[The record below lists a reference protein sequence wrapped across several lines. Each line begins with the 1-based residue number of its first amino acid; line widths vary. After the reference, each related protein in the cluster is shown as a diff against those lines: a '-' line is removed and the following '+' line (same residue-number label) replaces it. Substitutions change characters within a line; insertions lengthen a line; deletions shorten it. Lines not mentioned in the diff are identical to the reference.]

1 MREQDDRLVTVL
13 DEAATGTLRRWTA
26 EIEAW
31 PAGSHVW
38 GHYAEA
44 TAAGPAICRTEN
56 VSACHGDVAALVDG
70 ALRDV
75 ASAAIGEPVVAF
87 KDKINY
93 KQPGGAGFRPH
104 QDRVAYPGVT
114 RVMSILVAIDACSTE
129 SGCLWLA
136 DGVDEVLATDDR
148 GVVREDI
155 ARELGWR
162 SVELEPGQAVLLDGL
177 VPHYSDANRT
187 DRPRRVLVASYAPE
201 REHYTRTQ
209 YYAARNDV
217 MTRSSAADGRFRI
230 STLAD
235 FEGAE
240 VAPDISAVEQCTHGG
255 DHVASNV

>member
-1 MREQDDRLVTVL
+1 MREQHERLITVL
-13 DEAATGTLRRWTA
+13 DEAAVAELREWTS

-31 PAGSHVW
+31 PAGSHLW

-44 TAAGPAICRTEN
+44 TANGPAICRTEN
-56 VSACHGDVAALVDG
+56 VSACHRGVAELVDG

-75 ASAAIGEPVVAF
+75 ASNAIGERVVAF

-114 RVMSILVAIDACSTE
+114 SVMSILVAIDACSTE

-136 DGVDEVLATDDR
+136 GGVDEVLPTDDR
-148 GVVREDI
+148 GVVRDDI
-155 ARELGWR
+155 ARTLPWTA
-162 SVELEPGQAVLLDGL
+162 VELAPGDAVCLDGL

-187 DRPRRVLVASYAPE
+187 GHARRVLVASYAPE

-209 YYAARNDV
+209 YYAARNAV
-217 MTRSSAADGRFRI
+217 MTTSSAADGRFRI

-240 VAPDISAVEQCTHGG
+240 VAPDAAAVEHCTHEVNH
-255 DHVASNV
+255 D

>member
-1 MREQDDRLVTVL
+1 MREQHERLVTVL
-13 DEAATGTLRRWTA
+13 DEAAVADLRQWTS

-44 TAAGPAICRTEN
+44 TANGPAICRTEN
-56 VSACHGDVAALVDG
+56 VSACHRGVAELVDG

-75 ASAAIGEPVVAF
+75 ASNAIGERVVAF

-114 RVMSILVAIDACSTE
+114 SVMSILVAIDACSTE

-136 DGVDEVLATDDR
+136 GGVDKVLPTDDR
-148 GVVREDI
+148 GVVRDDI
-155 ARELGWR
+155 ARTLPW
-162 SVELEPGQAVLLDGL
+162 SAVELAPGDAVCLDGL

-187 DRPRRVLVASYAPE
+187 ARPRRVLVASYAPE

-209 YYAARNDV
+209 YYAARNAV
-217 MTRSSAADGRFRI
+217 MTTSSAADGRFRI

-240 VAPDISAVEQCTHGG
+240 VAPDAAAIEHCTHEVNH
-255 DHVASNV
+255 D